1 MIGKISIF
9 QSRSQ
14 LSVGSSRRRGSS
26 IGGSSKITNEVQS
39 YIAEL
44 GTDCLTPTLL
54 AGWIRSKGEEF
65 GSIYLVPYS
74 PDGRRSC
81 LSHETGARD
90 SKISRGMLCLNI
102 IFCLSGFFF
111 LDSVLQLHNVSIFLG
126 SDSRQGEL
134 LAYRYSIEPS
144 VEAQKR
150 LRYMTLR

>member
-90 SKISRGMLCLNI
+90 SKISRGMLCCNLL
-102 IFCLSGFFF
+102 FCLSGFGSSLILFYHYITTLYVQEVI
-111 LDSVLQLHNVSIFLG
+111 LDRESFQHTGTQQNRPWKHR
-126 SDSRQGEL
+126 SD
-134 LAYRYSIEPS
+134 YD
-144 VEAQKR
+144 
-150 LRYMTLR
+150 T

>member
-90 SKISRGMLCLNI
+90 SKISRGMPCLNI

-111 LDSVLQLHNVSIFLG
+111 VDSVLQLHNVIIF
-126 SDSRQGEL
+126 
-134 LAYRYSIEPS
+134 
-144 VEAQKR
+144 
-150 LRYMTLR
+150 

>member
-90 SKISRGMLCLNI
+90 SKISRGMPCLNI
-102 IFCLSGFFF
+102 IFCLSGFSLILFCNYITLSYF
-111 LDSVLQLHNVSIFLG
+111 QEVIPDRESFQHIGTQQNRRWRHR
-126 SDSRQGEL
+126 SD
-134 LAYRYSIEPS
+134 YD
-144 VEAQKR
+144 
-150 LRYMTLR
+150 T

>member
-90 SKISRGMLCLNI
+90 SKISRGMPCLNI
-102 IFCLSGFFF
+102 IFCLSGFDIWFF
-111 LDSVLQLHNVSIFLG
+111 VDSVLQLHNVIIF
-126 SDSRQGEL
+126 
-134 LAYRYSIEPS
+134 
-144 VEAQKR
+144 
-150 LRYMTLR
+150 